1 MRLTRRA
8 GARVVISSRHLD
20 LSEKSDRRQLNEKRE
35 DRDLQ
40 ATSKLST
47 LSSVSTIVP
56 SKRLSMC
63 SWPVREDTE
72 SREPDEK
79 SERLERSDG
88 RTSSFARTTRS
99 KLVKQSSVENCL
111 SAQYSLCSALLLLR
125 STLCKY
131 TDVPSLSLLSYEI
144 STFLP
149 SLIYFTR

>member
-1 MRLTRRA
+1 MQLTRRA

-20 LSEKSDRRQLNEKRE
+20 FSEKSDRRQLNEKRE

-63 SWPVREDTE
+63 SWSVREDTE

-99 KLVKQSSVENCL
+99 KLVKPLRIPYLTHISRLCL
-111 SAQYSLCSALLLLR
+111 LCCFYVLSMA
-125 STLCKY
+125 
-131 TDVPSLSLLSYEI
+131 TDVVPSFSLLSSES

-149 SLIYFTR
+149 SLVWFTR